1 MTMTR
6 DAFRILF
13 QSALE
18 TAADHA
24 AGILGHAVPHAF
36 EIEMHGLAPASRTL
50 TVDEAFNEIYLEPER
65 FYRVIDLAVLRVS
78 GEVTTIFMR
87 VSGHPPDTFERTWNQ
102 PPGSGPFKQLLPDKI
117 EER

>member
-1 MTMTR
+1 MTR
-6 DAFRILF
+6 DAFKTLF
-13 QSALE
+13 RSALE

-24 AGILGHAVPHAF
+24 GKILGRAVPRVF

-50 TVDEAFNEIYLEPER
+50 TVDEAFDEIYLGPER
-65 FYRVIDLAVLRVS
+65 FYRIIDLAVLRVS

-87 VSGHPPDTFERTWNQ
+87 VSGHSPDTFEKTWNQ
-102 PPGSGPFKQLLPDKI
+102 PAGSGPFKQLLSDKI

>member
-1 MTMTR
+1 MMAR
-6 DAFRILF
+6 DAFKILF

-18 TAADHA
+18 TAAEHA
-24 AGILGHAVPHAF
+24 SKILGRAVPRVFA
-36 EIEMHGLAPASRTL
+36 IEMHGLAPTSRTL
-50 TVDEAFNEIYLEPER
+50 TVDEAFDAIYLEPER

-87 VSGHPPDTFERTWNQ
+87 VSGHSPETFEKTWNQ
-102 PPGSGPFKQLLPDKI
+102 PAGSGPFKQLLPDKI